1 MEQQSTPWRVFDAP
15 ASDAGAAA
23 APENR
28 PGSPGPQ
35 VSTLASPRVALA
47 GLAAALGVGAL
58 AIVLALGQSGDG
70 SVAGPGVSDAPLGIG
85 RAGHCRRPDR
95 RRRGRG
101 RGSALASYHL
111 PIGSRVGDAITAA
124 GGFGPRVDA
133 DAIGAALNLAAP
145 LKDGEQ
151 VRVPSRD
158 DGAPSTSPG
167 GGSSGGGASG
177 GGGGS
182 AGALVDLNSATE
194 AELDALPGIGPV
206 TAGKIIEARAKAPF
220 KTVDD
225 LRDPRTRRPE
235 DVRPDQ
241 GHADGGLRCRER
253 PGSQSGSRPGRS
265 SSTRQRASWSAR
277 SGSRCCARL
286 PRSAVRLAMT
296 TRRA

>member
-1 MEQQSTPWRVFDAP
+1 VEQQSTPWRVFDAP
-15 ASDAGAAA
+15 ASDAD
-23 APENR
+23 PTTPTSKR
-28 PGSPGPQ
+28 PSTQGPQ
-35 VSTLASPRVALA
+35 GSTLASPRVAIA

-70 SVAGPGVSDAPLGIG
+70 SVAGPGVSDALLGSG
-85 RAGHCRRPDR
+85 GPDLAGAQIVVDVVGAVVSP
-95 RRRGRG
+95 GV
-101 RGSALASYHL
+101 YHL

-158 DGAPSTSPG
+158 DGAPSPG
-167 GGSSGGGASG
+167 SGGGSG

-182 AGALVDLNSATE
+182 AGTLVDLNSATQ

-206 TAGKIIEARAKAPF
+206 TAGKIIEARAKASF

-225 LRDPRTRRPE
+225 LRTRGL
-235 DVRPDQ
+235 VGQKTFDQ
-241 GHADGGLRCRER
+241 IKALVTVG
-253 PGSQSGSRPGRS
+253 
-265 SSTRQRASWSAR
+265 
-277 SGSRCCARL
+277 
-286 PRSAVRLAMT
+286 
-296 TRRA
+296 

>member
-1 MEQQSTPWRVFDAP
+1 M
-15 ASDAGAAA
+15 
-23 APENR
+23 
-28 PGSPGPQ
+28 
-35 VSTLASPRVALA
+35 STLASPRVALA

-70 SVAGPGVSDAPLGIG
+70 SVAGPGVSDAPLGSG
-85 RAGHCRRPDR
+85 GPDTAGGQIVVDVVGAVVRP
-95 RRRGRG
+95 GV
-101 RGSALASYHL
+101 YHL

-182 AGALVDLNSATE
+182 PGALVDLNSATE

-225 LRDPRTRRPE
+225 LQTRGL
-235 DVRPDQ
+235 VGQKTFDQ
-241 GHADGGLRCRER
+241 IK
-253 PGSQSGSRPGRS
+253 
-265 SSTRQRASWSAR
+265 
-277 SGSRCCARL
+277 
-286 PRSAVRLAMT
+286 AMLT
-296 TRRA
+296 VG

>member
-15 ASDAGAAA
+15 ASHADPATSK
-23 APENR
+23 P
-28 PGSPGPQ
+28 PSTPGPQ
-35 VSTLASPRVALA
+35 GSTLASPRVAIA
-47 GLAAALGVGAL
+47 GLAAAFGVGAL

-70 SVAGPGVSDAPLGIG
+70 SVAGPGVTDALLGSSGPDMTGGQIVVDVVG
-85 RAGHCRRPDR
+85 AVVRP
-95 RRRGRG
+95 GV
-101 RGSALASYHL
+101 YHL

-158 DGAPSTSPG
+158 DVAPSTGTG
-167 GGSSGGGASG
+167 GGSSGGGGSG

-182 AGALVDLNSATE
+182 AGALVNLNTATE

-220 KTVDD
+220 KAVDD
-225 LRDPRTRRPE
+225 LRTRGL
-235 DVRPDQ
+235 VGQKTFDQ
-241 GHADGGLRCRER
+241 IKALVTVG
-253 PGSQSGSRPGRS
+253 
-265 SSTRQRASWSAR
+265 
-277 SGSRCCARL
+277 
-286 PRSAVRLAMT
+286 
-296 TRRA
+296 